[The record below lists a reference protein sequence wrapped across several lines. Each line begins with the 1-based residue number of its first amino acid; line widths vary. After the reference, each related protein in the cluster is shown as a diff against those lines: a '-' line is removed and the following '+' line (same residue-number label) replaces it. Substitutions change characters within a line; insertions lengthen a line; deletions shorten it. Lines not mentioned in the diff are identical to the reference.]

1 MSNESSIEAG
11 QESKNLATLLWVG
24 TLFLGF
30 IPGLVV
36 YLVKK
41 DDPYIQD
48 QAKEALNWSIT
59 AGCAYVL
66 ALFLM
71 IIVIGAFL
79 VPVIGV
85 THIVFCVMGAVAAS
99 NGKGFRVPFAVRLVK

>member
-1 MSNESSIEAG
+1 MIRMTSRIR
-11 QESKNLATLLWVG
+11 
-24 TLFLGF
+24 
-30 IPGLVV
+30 P
-36 YLVKK
+36 
-41 DDPYIQD
+41 
-48 QAKEALNWSIT
+48 KEALNWSIT

-85 THIVFCVMGAVAAS
+85 THIVFCIMGAVAAS
-99 NGKGFRVPFAVRLVK
+99 MATPSACRSLSAW